1 MKKKELDNM
10 LDKIAAGI
18 RSEQVDDKAV
28 NEATGRVWSR
38 LADSLE
44 AGYCPPS
51 RRGGSPPL
59 NDLLVTFQILSNLF
73 P

>member
-18 RSEQVDDKAV
+18 RSEQIDDAAA

-38 LADSLE
+38 MTNSLE
-44 AGYCPPS
+44 AGYCPP
-51 RRGGSPPL
+51 GGR
-59 NDLLVTFQILSNLF
+59 
-73 P
+73 

>member
-18 RSEQVDDKAV
+18 RSEQVDDAAA

-38 LADSLE
+38 MTDSLE

-51 RRGGSPPL
+51 RRAVAL
-59 NDLLVTFQILSNLF
+59 R
-73 P
+73 